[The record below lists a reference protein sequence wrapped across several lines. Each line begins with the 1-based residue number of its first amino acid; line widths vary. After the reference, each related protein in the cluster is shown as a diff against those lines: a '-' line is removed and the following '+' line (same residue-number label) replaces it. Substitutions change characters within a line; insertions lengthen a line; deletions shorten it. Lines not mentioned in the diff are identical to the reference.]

1 MPDRE
6 PPTAGELLRRL
17 DDIARAHERTV
28 KRLDDLVSTL
38 EDRYVPRREFDL
50 RVGEVEKDLEGQA
63 GFRRQVAAG
72 FLVGLLLLV
81 VSIVITLS
89 RVPGAGA

>member
-28 KRLDDLVSTL
+28 NRLDDLAKTL

-50 RVGEVEKDLEGQA
+50 RVGEVEKDLTTQA

-72 FLVGLLLLV
+72 ALVGLILLV
-81 VSIVITLS
+81 ANIIIVLTS
-89 RVPGAGA
+89 APGVAP

>member
-17 DDIARAHERTV
+17 DDIASAHERTV
-28 KRLDDLVSTL
+28 ARLDSLAQSL

-50 RVGEVEKDLEGQA
+50 RVGEVEKDLTSQA

-81 VSIVITLS
+81 MSIVVALS
-89 RVPGAGA
+89 RVPGAGG